1 MFRLMSFAMD
11 VVRLSRLRAAGLLAA
26 ILLAGTPH
34 DLPAQSARNRG
45 AAARSSTDWGERK
58 PRRTKIAGQPAPS
71 AVPPALGTACRP
83 DYWIV
88 SSRHCWGRAGPF
100 GVRCPFEYFRVGPD
114 GRWVRGTQEE
124 FSASLVPKVPV
135 CIVAHG
141 SFVPF
146 ASVVADSR
154 WTYAWI
160 RAAAPDYPLHVVFY
174 TWPSEAPITGIPQID
189 VAILGRR
196 GGFNGFYLA
205 QLIQSIPVDHPI
217 SLLGHSHG
225 ARVIA
230 SALHLLAGGQV
241 QGRWLE
247 QPSCGRRLRA
257 VFAAAAIDHN
267 WLNPGERYER
277 ALWGVEYLVNLQNH
291 LDVVLGLYP
300 LRKLF
305 SRRALARAGFTW
317 RDRRRMGWLA
327 GKIAEYDVTTLV
339 GLGHQWPNY
348 NRHPY
353 IAWLISPYLYYTDQ
367 YDRPPS
373 SAVSSSRRAS
383 GPPLAAPSRD

>member
-1 MFRLMSFAMD
+1 M
-11 VVRLSRLRAAGLLAA
+11 
-26 ILLAGTPH
+26 
-34 DLPAQSARNRG
+34 
-45 AAARSSTDWGERK
+45 
-58 PRRTKIAGQPAPS
+58 
-71 AVPPALGTACRP
+71 GTACRP

-88 SSRHCWGRAGPF
+88 SSRHCWQHAGPCQ
-100 GVRCPFEYFRVGPD
+100 VVCPFEYFRVGPD
-114 GRWVRGTQEE
+114 GRWVRASREE
-124 FSASLVPKVPV
+124 FLASLVPNVPV

-160 RAAAPDYPLHVVFY
+160 RAAAPEYPLHVVFY

-205 QLIQSIPVDHPI
+205 QLINLIPPDHPV

-225 ARVIA
+225 TRVIA
-230 SALHLLAGGQV
+230 SALHLLSGGQV
-241 QGRWLE
+241 QGHTLDCSS
-247 QPSCGRRLRA
+247 PRRPLRA

-267 WLNPGERYER
+267 WLNPGERYDR

-300 LRKLF
+300 LRKPF
-305 SRRALARAGFTW
+305 SRRALARSGFTT
-317 RDRRRMGWLA
+317 RDRHRLGWLA
-327 GKIAEYDVTTLV
+327 GKIAEFDVTNLV

-353 IAWLISPYLYYTDQ
+353 IAWIISPYLYYTDR
-367 YDRPPS
+367 YDNPPASTERVPAGSMS
-373 SAVSSSRRAS
+373 SKQTTGPAKRTTTSSH
-383 GPPLAAPSRD
+383 